1 MSVSGKW
8 RITQMDVWDQEDF
21 ELLGPAFFS
30 FDGKRSGQFRFIAVE
45 GRMDCRPGQRD
56 GRPFVEFTWEGND
69 EGDPVSGR
77 GWVALKPDG
86 TLSGH
91 IYFHHG
97 DESGFTAI
105 RTEDET
111 KSHLKASPKTK
122 RGGR

>member
-1 MSVSGKW
+1 MV
-8 RITQMDVWDQEDF
+8 
-21 ELLGPAFFS
+21 AY
-30 FDGKRSGQFRFIAVE
+30 AVN
-45 GRMDCRPGQRD
+45 CPNIFCALQ
-56 GRPFVEFTWEGND
+56 
-69 EGDPVSGR
+69 
-77 GWVALKPDG
+77 WVALKPDG